1 MSEVRLRSILD
12 NDFYKITMQN
22 AVIKLFPNEKVKYQ
36 FINRGKHFF
45 PPGFGEAL
53 RKCINAMA
61 ELKLTRDEKK
71 FLQITCPY
79 LDMPY
84 LDFLAGYHYDPSEVS
99 IVQTEDNLE
108 VTVEGQWYRTILWEV
123 PILAL
128 I

>member
-1 MSEVRLRSILD
+1 MREVRLRSILD

-45 PPGFGEAL
+45 PPGFADEL
-53 RKCINAMA
+53 RNCINAMA

-71 FLQITCPY
+71 FLQIMCPY

-84 LDFLAGYHYDPSEVS
+84 LDFLAG
-99 IVQTEDNLE
+99 
-108 VTVEGQWYRTILWEV
+108 
-123 PILAL
+123 
-128 I
+128 